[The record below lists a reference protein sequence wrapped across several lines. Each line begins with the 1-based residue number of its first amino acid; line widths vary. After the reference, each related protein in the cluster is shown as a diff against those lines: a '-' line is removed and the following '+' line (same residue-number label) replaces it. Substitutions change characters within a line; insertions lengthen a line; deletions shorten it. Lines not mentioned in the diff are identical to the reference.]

1 MKHFNNYLFLLI
13 CVLITIPP
21 PSGQNEKSLSDN
33 IIGLIGFSL
42 GEFTNVVYAQNNTD
56 IDAVVS
62 IDGSIAYRG
71 PKLLKEMS
79 QFHPEE
85 IQVPVLLMLQK
96 YGDSLPLDMSYVND
110 LQRSLL
116 YKIQFHELPHLLFS
130 SWALKLFF
138 ADEAS
143 YKEGST
149 LKPHKVKE
157 SYFWMCKYSLAFITA
172 HLKNDSSASVF
183 LQKTPQKNGVSGGLI
198 TVTAENKQNTE
209 EL

>member
-96 YGDSLPLDMSYVND
+96 YGDSLPLDMSYIND

-116 YKIQFHELPHLLFS
+116 YKIQFHELPQLLFS
-130 SWALKLFF
+130 SWALKLFL

-143 YKEGST
+143 YAGMSLEGSRFGYERLLLNQLFWQLP
-149 LKPHKVKE
+149 LKLPICP
-157 SYFWMCKYSLAFITA
+157 FC
-172 HLKNDSSASVF
+172 
-183 LQKTPQKNGVSGGLI
+183 PVSP
-198 TVTAENKQNTE
+198 
-209 EL
+209 